1 MGSKEKRFDTLV
13 DAYSTRL
20 YRYAYWLCGDRDVA
34 EDLLQETFM
43 RAWRALDSL
52 RDESAAKTWLFTIAQ
67 RENARRFNRD
77 KPAMIEYDD
86 STPAFEIENCPE
98 HVVERELMQR
108 AIMSLKLDYREP
120 LVMQILGG
128 FTCEEIALALNLN
141 KGVVM
146 TRLFRA
152 KRKLG
157 DLLSTPSQASAA
169 HKP

>member
-1 MGSKEKRFDTLV
+1 MGNKEKRFDALV
-13 DAYSTRL
+13 YAYSTRL
-20 YRYAYWLCGDRDVA
+20 FKYAYWLSGDRDVA
-34 EDLLQETFM
+34 EDLVQETFM
-43 RAWRALDSL
+43 RAWKALDTL

-86 STPAFEIENCPE
+86 LIPACEMESCPE

-128 FTCEEIALALNLN
+128 FTCDEIAQALNLN
-141 KGVVM
+141 RGVVM

-157 DLLSTPSQASAA
+157 DLLSKPTQAKSA
-169 HKP
+169 PQS